1 MRKSAHKALL
11 ILQVMLTLQVML
23 IMLTL
28 QVMLTQQGMLIQQGF
43 VSTVMA
49 AFPLVAAKV
58 SALTE

>member
-11 ILQVMLTLQVML
+11 I
-23 IMLTL
+23 L